1 MNGSIYERELV
12 NILSGDPV
20 LINRYAKNV
29 HPDLRESIITMKEH
43 PFFVTR
49 SAGSLGADLVAIR
62 GDISAIIEVKSSI
75 NPSIMFTEAS
85 GKRQE
90 QAIRLVEKCEKS
102 GTFLMYA
109 FRLKGVRGESWK
121 TFAAPANPKG
131 KIAYLYDFLP
141 KVDQTKG
148 NNFYLKW
155 ERGKSLSEFLDYTNK
170 LQFS

>member
-20 LINRYAKNV
+20 LIRRYVKNV
-29 HPDLRESIITMKEH
+29 SSDLRESIISMKDH

-90 QAIRLVEKCEKS
+90 QAARLIERCERS

-155 ERGKSLSEFLDYTNK
+155 ERGKSLSEFLDYANK